1 MKNIYCVVGVS
12 GSGKTTLAELLEGK
26 YGLKTVQSYTT
37 RPQRYE
43 GETGHIFVNKEEF
56 DALGEMC
63 AYTNFA
69 GNEYGVTADLVDAS
83 DTYVIDVA
91 GVKYLKEKYHGKKN
105 INTITLRCSE
115 TVVRNRMA
123 ARGDSEEKIN
133 ERIEHDALA
142 FMDIDDVADV
152 SFDVTLLTP
161 EDLTD
166 KVFEYILRQEGFAGN
181 YSFMT
186 NCMEYSR
193 LNYNICRV
201 TRFLNDDKR
210 DRADVGDMF
219 EVQFRSGEKIHA
231 FPDELKEASD
241 VIFRGQTRRFG
252 EKVKLNGEPVPSNWV
267 YGGIFKGVGDFS
279 IIYQYDDIDKMTV
292 YSDTVS
298 EFTGAYFNNIEAFEG
313 DIVACTNRI
322 GVIVKDNLK
331 HRWVVQ
337 TSPKTQLALFCLKE
351 DNTRN
356 WRIVGNKWDNPELLR
371 GILNE

>member
-1 MKNIYCVVGVS
+1 MKNIYCIVGVS

-43 GETGHIFVNKEEF
+43 GETGHIFVTKEEF

-69 GNEYGVTADLVDAS
+69 GNEYGVTADLVDAC

-91 GVKYLKEKYHGKKN
+91 GVKYLKEKYHGEKS
-105 INTITLRCSE
+105 IRTIALRCSE
-115 TVVRNRMA
+115 AVVRNRMA

-133 ERIEHDALA
+133 ERIEHDFFA
-142 FMDIDDVADV
+142 FMDIGDVADV
-152 SFDVTLLTP
+152 NFDVTLLTP
-161 EDLTD
+161 ENLAD
-166 KVFEYILRQEGFAGN
+166 KVFEYILEQEGFAGN
-181 YSFMT
+181 FSFVT

-201 TRFLNDDKR
+201 IRFLNDDER

-219 EVQFRSGEKIHA
+219 EVQFRSGEKIHV
-231 FPDELKEASD
+231 FPDELKEAPD

-267 YGGIFKGVGDFS
+267 YGGVFKGTGDFS
-279 IIYQYDDIDKMTV
+279 IIYQYDDIDKITV
-292 YSDTVS
+292 YTDTVS
-298 EFTGAYFNNIEAFEG
+298 EFTGAYLNNVEAFEG
-313 DIVACTNRI
+313 DIVACANRI
-322 GVIVKDNLK
+322 GIIVKDNSK

-371 GILNE
+371 GILSE